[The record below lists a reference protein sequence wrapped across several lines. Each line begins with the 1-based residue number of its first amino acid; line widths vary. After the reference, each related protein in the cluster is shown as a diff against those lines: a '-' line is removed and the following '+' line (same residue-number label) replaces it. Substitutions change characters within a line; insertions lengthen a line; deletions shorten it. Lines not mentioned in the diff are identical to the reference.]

1 MKTLFSIING
11 QVAEGRVISYMKW
24 CDSYEMQF
32 AATINN
38 KEKNR
43 IEHYYPRKILKSTQV
58 FQTRQAVQDFLDNLR
73 KQIAEAQQKAKET
86 QESLEKA
93 KSEIESHENS

>member
-43 IEHYYPRKILKSTQV
+43 IEHYYPRKILKST
-58 FQTRQAVQDFLDNLR
+58 
-73 KQIAEAQQKAKET
+73 
-86 QESLEKA
+86 
-93 KSEIESHENS
+93 